1 VLPSAVTAR
10 VAVEAG
16 ISQGWH
22 KWIGDKGELVT
33 LDHYGASAP
42 APKLM
47 EEFGFT
53 VEHVIEKALSVIQ
66 KSQQQMKIAV
76 AENHTRFPRKD
87 QAFINLE
94 RVCQNHYVIT

>member
-1 VLPSAVTAR
+1 

-22 KWIGDKGELVT
+22 KWIGTNGALVT

-53 VEHVIEKALSVIQ
+53 AEHVVEKVLAAIEKVSI
-66 KSQQQMKIAV
+66 
-76 AENHTRFPRKD
+76 R
-87 QAFINLE
+87 
-94 RVCQNHYVIT
+94 